1 MDHLGHTRSLTIFK
15 CSDFP
20 CLSFS
25 MSQISKELKKKIR
38 KVWMWNWLVE
48 SLERIRGLRL
58 SKCSHSPLT
67 KILILS
73 KGKNETKVWGASK
86 TFKRFAFSINLKLK
100 VKVNLKPGAHQR
112 GWDSKSESGDPS
124 SREAGPPA
132 YQEYL
137 RWGKYSWKLPV
148 NRMGQC

>member
-38 KVWMWNWLVE
+38 KVNV
-48 SLERIRGLRL
+48 
-58 SKCSHSPLT
+58 K
-67 KILILS
+67 LIS
-73 KGKNETKVWGASK
+73 GEPGAHQRAE
-86 TFKRFAFSINLKLK
+86 TFKMFTFSLDLNFDIVKSQKWNKTLEGVKNFQNVTFSIDLKLK
-100 VKVNLKPGAHQR
+100 VKVKLKPGAHQR

-124 SREAGPPA
+124 SREAGRAA

-148 NRMGQC
+148 NRMGCC